1 MSNLSELLPA
11 GSSVKSADFVAQGT
25 LASGVTV
32 ALRSDGKVEAV
43 SSSSVTEQLGSA
55 VVFES
60 ASSGFTAATFDS
72 VNNKVV
78 IAYQDNGNSNY
89 GTAIVG
95 TVSGTSISFGTP
107 VLFESATIY
116 HTSATFDSN
125 SNKVVI
131 AYRDAG
137 NSNYGTAIIGTVS
150 GTSISFGSAVV
161 FETANANYESVVFDS
176 NSNKIVIAYRDEG
189 NSSFGTA
196 IVGTVSGTSISFG
209 SAVVF
214 NSGTTSPISATF
226 DSNSNKVVI
235 AYPDSGNS
243 GYGTAIVGTV
253 SGTSISVGSEVVY
266 ESANTNGNVSAVFDS
281 SNNKVV
287 IAYPDNGNSSYG
299 TAIVG
304 TVSGTSISF
313 GSPTVFESAYAYE
326 ISATFDSNANKV
338 VVAYTDIGNSSYGTL
353 VVGTVSGTSISFSSP
368 SVFESADTQY
378 SSPTFD
384 SNLNK
389 VVIAYKDGGN
399 SGYGTSVVFQN
410 ASTSTNVSSY
420 VGITDQAISSA
431 ATGKVVCKGGAITNT
446 GLLPYAPVAGTP
458 VTFEAAYV
466 NYTNCAFD
474 SASNKIVIAYT
485 DTENSNYG
493 TAIVGTVSGSSI
505 SYGSPVVIATN
516 QARYFAVVF
525 DSNANKIV
533 IAYQNQD
540 NTYGQA
546 IVGTVSGTSISFGT
560 AVTFEAASA
569 RYVNA
574 AFDSTVNK
582 VIISYRDDGNS
593 SYGTAIVGTV
603 SGTSISFGTAAV
615 YNAAETAPE
624 TTVYDSSTNK
634 TVILYSDV
642 ANSYYATAVVA
653 TVSGTSISF
662 GSEVVIHSGSTT
674 HIAGAFDSNS
684 NKVVVAYGGS
694 STLAKSR
701 VGTVSGTSISFGTEA
716 TMIAGGGAYD
726 IAATFDS
733 TLNQMVVSFNFYN
746 GSSSQGIIV
755 AGTVSGTNISFGATT
770 VFDTGPDQIYHL
782 SSAFD
787 TNANR
792 TVTVYQAQND
802 NNYGK
807 AVVSALSNTLTPNT
821 AYFVQDDGTIST
833 TSSTTK
839 AGTALS
845 TTSLLLTG

>member
-32 ALRSDGKVEAV
+32 GLRSDGKVEAI

-89 GTAIVG
+89 GTAVVG

-116 HTSATFDSN
+116 YASTTFDSN

-161 FETANANYESVVFDS
+161 FETANAGYESVVFDS

-189 NSSFGTA
+189 NSSSGTA

-214 NSGTTSPISATF
+214 NAGTTSPISATF

-253 SGTSISVGSEVVY
+253 SGTSISFGSEVVY

-313 GSPTVFESAYAYE
+313 GSPTVFESAYAYQ

-353 VVGTVSGTSISFSSP
+353 AVGTVSGTSISFSSP

-389 VVIAYKDGGN
+389 VVIAYKDAGN

-446 GLLPYAPVAGTP
+446 GLAPVAPILGTP
-458 VTFEAAYV
+458 VSATSSANGYPWPV
-466 NYTNCAFD
+466 FD
-474 SASNKIVIAYT
+474 SSNNKVVLSYNDGGAG
-485 DTENSNYG
+485 DAG
-493 TAIVGTVSGSSI
+493 KAIVGTVSGNSI
-505 SYGSPVVIATN
+505 SYGSEVTFDVGPVAYVSA
-516 QARYFAVVF
+516 AF

-533 IAYQNQD
+533 I
-540 NTYGQA
+540 T
-546 IVGTVSGTSISFGT
+546 
-560 AVTFEAASA
+560 
-569 RYVNA
+569 
-574 AFDSTVNK
+574 
-582 VIISYRDDGNS
+582 YRDDGNS
-593 SYGTAIVGTV
+593 QYGTAIVGTV
-603 SGTSISFGTAAV
+603 SGTSISFGTPVVFEAASTDYIATTFDSNLNKIVIAYRDTGNSNYGTAIVGTVSGTSISFGTPVV
-615 YNAAETAPE
+615 YNSGNSEYIAATF
-624 TTVYDSSTNK
+624 DSNSNK
-634 TVILYSDV
+634 V
-642 ANSYYATAVVA
+642 VVA
-653 TVSGTSISF
+653 YNDGTTGNIGKAIVGTVSGTSISF
-662 GSEVVIHSGSTT
+662 GSEATFNATQSNYVSIG
-674 HIAGAFDSNS
+674 FDSNS
-684 NKVVVAYGGS
+684 NKVVVLYSDAVGGS
-694 STLAKSR
+694 CV
-701 VGTVSGTSISFGTEA
+701 VGTVSGTSISFGTE
-716 TMIAGGGAYD
+716 TRVGTSTSTSFTGMSFDPVNNKMILVYRAY
-726 IAATFDS
+726 INSAYLGNLA
-733 TLNQMVVSFNFYN
+733 
-746 GSSSQGIIV
+746 I
-755 AGTVSGTNISFGATT
+755 GTVSGTSITVSDVTT
-770 VFDTGPDQIYHL
+770 FNAANTVYCMGVY
-782 SSAFD
+782 D
-787 TNANR
+787 TNANK
-792 TVTVYQAQND
+792 TVITYQTAVAPTPAV
-802 NNYGK
+802 
-807 AVVSALSNTLTPNT
+807 AVVLNLSSDLTPNT